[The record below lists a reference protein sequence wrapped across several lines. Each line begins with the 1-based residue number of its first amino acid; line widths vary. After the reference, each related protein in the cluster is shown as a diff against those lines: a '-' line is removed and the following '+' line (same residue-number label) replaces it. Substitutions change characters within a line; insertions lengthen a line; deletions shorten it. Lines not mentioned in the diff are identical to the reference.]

1 MPVAAPELPPGARP
15 AGPRIPILP
24 LFVLALLLA
33 AAAAGVV
40 LLLRPH
46 LLFTNRLAAPVRLI
60 VGDKP
65 PRVVAPGATARVAVP
80 RGATTVAQW
89 ELIRPLSA
97 DSQPMGEVVRGATV
111 LREPSGAV
119 RAAATSRSG
128 EAPFFAPLV
137 TNATSHP
144 LLVTVNAG
152 LRGAQECG
160 CAVRPGRTRVFVGY
174 YRLYL
179 NSTVRARSPG
189 VGAATFRDLGPE
201 VSAPNGTVG
210 LRFED
215 RDLR

>member
-1 MPVAAPELPPGARP
+1 MRSDATTGPPVARPGGARHP
-15 AGPRIPILP
+15 VLP

-46 LLFTNRLAAPVRLI
+46 LLFTNQLAAPVRLA
-60 VGDKP
+60 VGAKA
-65 PRVVAPGATARVAVP
+65 PRVIAPGEMVRIALR

-89 ELIRPLSA
+89 ESIRPLSA

-111 LREPSGAV
+111 LREPSGGV
-119 RAAATSRSG
+119 RLAASSRTA
-128 EAPFFAPLV
+128 EAAWFAPLI

-152 LRGAQECG
+152 LRGPLDCG
-160 CAVRPGRTRVFVGY
+160 CAVRPGRRRVFVGY

-189 VGAATFRDLGPE
+189 VGAATFRDLGPK
-201 VSAPNGTVG
+201 VTTSNGTVG

>member
-1 MPVAAPELPPGARP
+1 MPAAAAELRPAARP

-33 AAAAGVV
+33 AAAAAVV
-40 LLLRPH
+40 LRLRPH
-46 LLFTNRLAAPVRLI
+46 LLFTNRLAAPVRLT
-60 VGDKP
+60 VGDKA
-65 PRVVAPGATARVAVP
+65 PRVVAPGATVRVAVP
-80 RGATTVAQW
+80 RGATTVTQW

-111 LREPSGAV
+111 LREPSGGV
-119 RAAATSRSG
+119 RVAATSRSD
-128 EAPFFAPLV
+128 ASAFFAPLI

-152 LRGAQECG
+152 LRGAVECG

-201 VSAPNGTVG
+201 VTTPAGTVG